1 MIISRLYIHPIKS
14 LAGIRVDAFS
24 LTDRGPAHDRRW
36 MLVGADGE
44 FMTQR
49 RHPRMVLL
57 HTALEDG
64 ALVVCEQGDPHD
76 SLRIPAVPEA
86 GESLQVRIWDDVCTA
101 LHPFMNASA
110 WFSRKLD
117 MDVRLVYMPD
127 SSHRA
132 VDADYAPGGAI
143 TSFSDGYPLLLIG
156 EASLDDLNVRLSVP
170 VSMERFRPNIVIA
183 GAEAYAEDGL
193 VDFSIGDIRFSGVKR
208 CARCVLT
215 TIDPATAMGGKEP
228 LRTLSGYRTVEGNVM
243 FGMNLLHVG
252 TGTVRVGDRLMI

>member
-57 HTALEDG
+57 QTALEDG
-64 ALVVCEQGDPHD
+64 ELVVLEQGDPHD
-76 SLRIPAVPEA
+76 CLRIPAVAET

-101 LHPFMNASA
+101 VHPFTHASS

-117 MDVRLVYMPD
+117 MDVRLVYMPET
-127 SSHRA
+127 SHRA
-132 VDADYAPGGAI
+132 VDPDYAPDGAI
-143 TSFSDGYPLLLIG
+143 TGFSDGYPLLLIG
-156 EASLDDLNVRLSVP
+156 EASLDDLNARLPMP
-170 VSMERFRPNIVIA
+170 VSMERFRPNIVVA
-183 GAEAYAEDGL
+183 GAGAYAEDTL
-193 VDFSIGDIRFSGVKR
+193 FHFRIADIRFSGVKR

-215 TIDPATAMGGKEP
+215 TIDPATGLGGQEP
-228 LRTLSGYRTVEGNVM
+228 LRTLAGYRTVDGNVM
-243 FGMNLLHVG
+243 FGMNLLHEG
-252 TGTVRVGDRLMI
+252 TGMVRVGDRLMI